1 MYKPIM
7 LLHIITDKINTSA
20 NHTPNRNST
29 EQRTYYNSNL
39 KLFTS
44 HIKNINNYDKRLDC
58 ECHKDR
64 GGNAVNK
71 KKAHREK
78 KNVVHAL
85 FRLHQLRTVNPYMD
99 T

>member
-20 NHTPNRNST
+20 NHTPNRNSN

-64 GGNAVNK
+64 GKMPSIK
-71 KKAHREK
+71 KGTEK
-78 KNVVHAL
+78 KNVEHAL
-85 FRLHQLRTVNPYMD
+85 FRLYQLRTVNSYMD